1 MICASILFKIVFTIA
16 WICLFHRR
24 CVGVDQRAGDS
35 LGPVH
40 WFEGVQQQ
48 PARERS
54 PRSTHSSGR
63 DLRLQQPCTHP
74 ADPYAEHTGGYRG
87 TGKYVESHKWSES
100 NQKKIQ
106 SVDFSWG
113 QFGPFKKKEIFAS
126 TQFPISQSWQGFMRC
141 FITFWWHSGLCA
153 VSISPH
159 CWLHLFLLL
168 HQNGSFAVTSL
179 QRISGYGLQQR
190 LCAHSFIFSL
200 LLSIRGKL
208 FARYFSEQSMALCHH
223 PVQFW
228 SRLTV
233 VSCWQCPCV
242 MFFRHAR
249 FWKGNSTTC

>member
-1 MICASILFKIVFTIA
+1 MCASILFKIVFTIA

-106 SVDFSWG
+106 SVDFSRG
-113 QFGPFKKKEIFAS
+113 QFGPFKKKRDFCFNTVSNQSELAGFYEVFYYFLVTQRFVCSQHFPPLLATFIPAPPSKWFFCCHFTSENFWVWASAEIMCPQFHIQFA
-126 TQFPISQSWQGFMRC
+126 
-141 FITFWWHSGLCA
+141 
-153 VSISPH
+153 
-159 CWLHLFLLL
+159 
-168 HQNGSFAVTSL
+168 
-179 QRISGYGLQQR
+179 
-190 LCAHSFIFSL
+190 
-200 LLSIRGKL
+200 
-208 FARYFSEQSMALCHH
+208 
-223 PVQFW
+223 PVY
-228 SRLTV
+228 
-233 VSCWQCPCV
+233 
-242 MFFRHAR
+242 
-249 FWKGNSTTC
+249 